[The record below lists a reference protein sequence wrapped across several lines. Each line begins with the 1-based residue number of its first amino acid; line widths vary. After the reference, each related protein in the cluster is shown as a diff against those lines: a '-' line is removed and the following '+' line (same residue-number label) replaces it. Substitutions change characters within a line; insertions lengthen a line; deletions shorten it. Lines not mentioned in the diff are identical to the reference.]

1 MNRFSKILFAS
12 ISTIALVSAF
22 LVMKA
27 NVAFADGICPDKQKV
42 EAGGVCSDGVTI
54 PDKDPALPLHCPGSA
69 QQGPIGPTYS
79 VTCPARTGRVQCVY
93 TEQDGLCKDFRGRV
107 VFEAKKE
114 QGTDVAA
121 STAKP
126 VEIDKECDNIN
137 DPTRPCQMLV
147 YLKNGINFLS
157 AVAGIAITFSLI
169 WAGYQ
174 YMTARANAGIVTA
187 AKNRIIMTLVALLLY
202 IFMYAILNWL
212 IPGGLFP

>member
-1 MNRFSKILFAS
+1 MKKIS
-12 ISTIALVSAF
+12 IYTAQVLVT
-22 LVMKA
+22 LLLLPLLTHKA
-27 NVAFADGICPDKQKV
+27 VYADGVCPDGQKV

-93 TEQDGLCKDFRGRV
+93 TEQDGLYKDFRGRV